1 MIMKKFFM
9 FIVAAV
15 TLVSCGGADGPIG
28 DITNLFQD
36 ATSEVLSA
44 GSVREINTIEAELA
58 AEVSQYYADNKE
70 ECNKLKA
77 EWDAYAK
84 DNKNVPANI
93 EYYDAL
99 KAAMAEYEN
108 AVSKK
113 KAELANEDAEA
124 EVVNAGFSSF
134 NSQVEAFINDYN
146 SSSNNGGGK
155 GSFKG
160 EGEMM
165 GKGF

>member
-28 DITNLFQD
+28 DITNLYQD

-44 GSVREINTIEAELA
+44 GSVREINTIAAELEAEI
-58 AEVSQYYADNKE
+58 SQYYADNKD

-77 EWDAYAK
+77 QWDAYATDK
-84 DNKNVPANI
+84 KNVPENI

-99 KAAMAEYEN
+99 KAAMAKFDN

-124 EVVNAGFSSF
+124 EVVNSGFSSF
-134 NSQVEAFINDYN
+134 TSQVESFISDYN
-146 SSSNNGGGK
+146 SSSNNGA
-155 GSFKG
+155 SKG
-160 EGEMM
+160 EGGMM
-165 GKGF
+165 MQAK

>member
-99 KAAMAEYEN
+99 KAAIAEFGN

-160 EGEMM
+160 DYSS
-165 GKGF
+165 KADF